1 MSSLPIREDLRELF
15 AHCERLLAS
24 AQASD
29 HPPFSRDERQMIC
42 YYANELARLTH
53 AQTVQGNGKPALT

>member
-1 MSSLPIREDLRELF
+1 MSSLPIRQGLRELF
-15 AHCERLLAS
+15 AHCERQLAS
-24 AQASD
+24 AQALD
-29 HPPFSRDERQMIC
+29 HPPFSQDEREMLC